1 MKRLVFLLAAAA
13 LLLPAC
19 THKSK
24 DIKTETLTF
33 KEVIPF
39 HEGSK
44 FNLDLDFDVDFPTAG
59 FDEEALPAVRQK
71 IRSLCFGDEFE
82 LEEGPLDKLAQRI
95 RDEYYEEYVEANQ
108 GLLEDLEIPEEEAF
122 NLNWEN
128 FVKGKFG
135 GKYKDFVMYTAN
147 IYEYL
152 GGAHGISAELPVVID
167 MNNGEFVPYSHF
179 TGDIS
184 EDKLLELIDNHKFDK
199 LDLDDEINPEDVFMV
214 DPIEPSN
221 SFTVDEKG
229 ITFYYQPYEVA
240 AYVFGVIMIP
250 IPWEELK

>member
-1 MKRLVFLLAAAA
+1 MKRFLFLFAAAS

-19 THKSK
+19 THKTQN
-24 DIKTETLTF
+24 IRTETLSF

-44 FNLDLDFDVDFPTAG
+44 FNLDLDFDVDFPIAG
-59 FDEEALPAVRQK
+59 FDEEALQFVRQK
-71 IRSLCFGDEFE
+71 IRSLCFGDDFEFE
-82 LEEGPLDKLAQRI
+82 EGSLDNLAQRI
-95 RDEYYEEYVEANQ
+95 RDDYYEEYVEANQ
-108 GLLEDLEIPEEEAF
+108 GLLEELDVSEEEAF
-122 NLNWEN
+122 NLNWECCI
-128 FVKGKFG
+128 KGKFG
-135 GKYKDFVMYTAN
+135 EKYKDYVMYTADV
-147 IYEYL
+147 YHYL
-152 GGAHGISAELPVVID
+152 GGAHGISAELPVVINLND
-167 MNNGEFVPYSHF
+167 GMFVPYSHF

-214 DPIEPSN
+214 DPIEPSD